1 MARVVM
7 DRSLYPHQRE
17 MLAWA
22 QQRDTIALFVQ
33 MRLGKTPVTIRWAH
47 DDRAVLVVAP
57 LSTLSRYGWSREL
70 ELEHVRPVHRLYE
83 IPNKRRRAF
92 MRQTSLRGWFL
103 INYEGLRVAPW
114 LLSLDWSTIVL
125 DESTKIRTPRAQIT
139 KLLTKCT
146 AHIRRRAILTGLPNP
161 ESPLDYFT
169 QFQFLH
175 GDFLGSTNY
184 YQFRHRHY
192 QQVTYDWVPRRGAIG
207 RIKGEVHLLAFVL
220 TRAEV
225 GLGNHKDR
233 QVRVVPCA
241 PAVARLQR
249 QVLQDFACGD
259 LETKWSPVQ
268 QTWLAKLAGGY
279 SPGNELV
286 SDLKLRELEDLVT
299 GELRGESLVV
309 WFRFNHEL
317 HEAARR
323 LAQHEPVAVIY
334 GDTPKP
340 ERSTIQERF
349 LAGKV
354 RILCAQV
361 KCGQYG
367 MNLSRASTAIYYSN
381 AWDYEVRAQSED
393 RIEHMDKHE
402 PLLLIDLVTK
412 GSTDE
417 GVLAALGHKAISA
430 RTFSMRMLEEMKKL
444 WAKGMTRRVA

>member
-1 MARVVM
+1 MEDVSVQEPGDPHG
-7 DRSLYPHQRE
+7 DRYRRPDGSYTLWDLEIDGDPSFY
-17 MLAWA
+17 ANG
-22 QQRDTIALFVQ
+22 I
-33 MRLGKTPVTIRWAH
+33 
-47 DDRAVLVVAP
+47 LV
-57 LSTLSRYGWSREL
+57 
-70 ELEHVRPVHRLYE
+70 H
-83 IPNKRRRAF
+83 N
-92 MRQTSLRGWFL
+92 
-103 INYEGLRVAPW
+103 
-114 LLSLDWSTIVL
+114 
-125 DESTKIRTPRAQIT
+125 STKIRTPRAQIT

-241 PAVARLQR
+241 PVVARLQR

-279 SPGNELV
+279 SPDNELV